1 VAAFLRLLQHNRVCA
16 RVEAM
21 SDFSQPGG
29 DGAAPFSMS
38 EWRRGTVY
46 TVRPQILA
54 PLVRGQEYR
63 CTAIVRRGTGVKD
76 ELNEYRY
83 LYHRALTL
91 ASARAAAVRCS
102 TPGDALYTWI
112 RLHYW
117 ATMEIGPFNVRA
129 ASVSTSLLFPDRGQ
143 DRPVGQIPPTTE
155 QLLAPG
161 GLPLE
166 ALSGPPAGGGASVG
180 ELYNDFDFAL
190 TRGPGMFSYGEYVSS
205 ADQVDFEPF
214 VERAEAIAKIGG
226 AIHGF
231 IAREWYC
238 TTHPD
243 LAVIHLYY
251 E

>member
-1 VAAFLRLLQHNRVCA
+1 V
-16 RVEAM
+16 

-29 DGAAPFSMS
+29 DGAVPFSMS
-38 EWRRGTVY
+38 EWRRGAVY
-46 TVRPQILA
+46 TVRPEMLA
-54 PLVRGQEYR
+54 PLLRGQEYR
-63 CTAIVRRGTGVKD
+63 CTAIVRRRTGVKD
-76 ELNEYRY
+76 DLNEYRD

-102 TPGDALYTWI
+102 TPGDALHTWI
-112 RLHYW
+112 RFHYW
-117 ATMEIGPFNVRA
+117 GTMGIGPFQVRA
-129 ASVSTSLLFPDRGQ
+129 VSVSTSLLFPDRGQ
-143 DRPVGQIPPTTE
+143 DRPVGQTPPTAE
-155 QLLAPG
+155 QLFAPG
-161 GLPLE
+161 VVPLE
-166 ALSGPPAGGGASVG
+166 ALSGPSAGGGASAG

-205 ADQVDFEPF
+205 ANQVVFEPF
-214 VERAEAIAKIGG
+214 VKRAEAIAKIGG
-226 AIHGF
+226 ATHGY